1 MPRYDGQKLTTDGDH
16 FGLIGKTADEPFR
29 SPLAD
34 QGQPEH
40 DRATSQRG
48 GTEYLAHARGLAG
61 THVLRGDRRAGE
73 CHSNGRQEDRLHHR
87 SEEHTSELQSLMR
100 MSYAV
105 FCLKNKTHMPLS
117 SPSSSLPIAEA

>member
-1 MPRYDGQKLTTDGDH
+1 MRISDWSSDVCSPDLGSDEIPRDDVQKLTTDGYH

-73 CHSNGRQEDRLHHR
+73 CHRDGRQEDRLQDR
-87 SEEHTSELQSLMR
+87 KSTRL
-100 MSYAV
+100 
-105 FCLKNKTHMPLS
+105 NS
-117 SPSSSLPIAEA
+117 SH